1 MANSL
6 QGGQGGEAIGQVQPG
21 HAFKI
26 AHCGEVEHP
35 VPALQQ
41 GGVVEQLLALVRG
54 KVELEGSQ
62 GLVQKAF
69 EGKAANC
76 AGRTHTHARAS
87 FSSLSAFLR
96 TPLRK

>member
-1 MANSL
+1 MQS
-6 QGGQGGEAIGQVQPG
+6 GD
-21 HAFKI
+21 AFQI

-35 VPALQQ
+35 VPALEQ
-41 GGVVEQLLALVRG
+41 GGVVEQLLALARG
-54 KVELEGSQ
+54 KVELERGQ

-69 EGKAANC
+69 EGKAASG
-76 AGRTHTHARAS
+76 AGGNRTHARAS